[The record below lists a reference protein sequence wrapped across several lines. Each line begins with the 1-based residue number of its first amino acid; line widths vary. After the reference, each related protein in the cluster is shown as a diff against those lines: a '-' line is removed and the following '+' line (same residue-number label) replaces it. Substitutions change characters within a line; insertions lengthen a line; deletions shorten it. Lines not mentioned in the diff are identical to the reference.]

1 MKLLWVT
8 SSRVLFVCLTKC
20 FKLLGIAL
28 CLTATLCAHHAAAS
42 AFTMGDLVV
51 VRVGDGSAALT
62 GNATA
67 AFLDEY
73 TQAGVLV
80 QSIPLPT
87 LPSGGNQPL
96 TLSGSATSEGFL
108 ALSQNGMY
116 LTLGGYAATVGTAS
130 PQTATAAA
138 VNRVIGR
145 IDLSG
150 NIDTTTSLG
159 DAYNGSNIRSVT
171 SSDGVNFWTGGNGG
185 SGQGASAGTRY
196 TTLGSTTSTGLHSTT
211 TNVRAVNLFNG
222 QLYADSASGTFLGV
236 GTVGSGTPTTSG
248 QTYSELP
255 GFPTTGTHSSYDF
268 WFKDANTLY
277 VADDGSAANGGG
289 IQKWTLNAGTWSLAY
304 TLGNNGTTTTAVRGL
319 AGTVDGSGNAVL
331 YGTTGSA
338 LVSVTDT
345 GAGSTVTSLATAPS
359 NTAFRGVEIL
369 IVPEPTTAALSGIGL
384 VALLF
389 FRRFRR

>member
-1 MKLLWVT
+1 
-8 SSRVLFVCLTKC
+8 
-20 FKLLGIAL
+20 
-28 CLTATLCAHHAAAS
+28 
-42 AFTMGDLVV
+42 
-51 VRVGDGSAALT
+51 VGDGSAALS

-73 TQAGVLV
+73 TTSGVLV

-87 LPSGGNQPL
+87 VALGANQPL

-116 LTLGGYAATVGTAS
+116 LTLGGYAATVGTLT
-130 PQTATAAA
+130 PQTSTAAA

-196 TTLGSTTSTGLHSTT
+196 TTLGSTTSTGLHATT
-211 TNVRAVNLFNG
+211 TNVRVVNLFNG
-222 QLYADSASGTFLGV
+222 QLYADSSSVPILGV
-236 GTVGSGTPTTSG
+236 GTVGTGMPTTSG
-248 QTYSELP
+248 QTYSLLP
-255 GFPTTGTHSSYDF
+255 GFPSTVTHSSYDF
-268 WFKDANTLY
+268 WFKDANTVY

-289 IQKWTLNAGTWSLAY
+289 IQKWTLSGGTWSLAY

-345 GAGSTVTSLATAPS
+345 GSGSTVSTLATAGA
-359 NTAFRGVEIL
+359 NTAFRGVEL
-369 IVPEPTTAALSGIGL
+369 LVVPEPTTAALTGFGL
-384 VALLF
+384 LALVL